1 MGTGRDAPGPEDQVA
16 RPLGAEDGEDLVRLA
31 FEDFEERLAELVD
44 RIVAVLEDGR
54 LDAGRRQAML
64 ERIAAS
70 GEVLDDLA
78 DAVATDLGRC
88 AR

>member
-1 MGTGRDAPGPEDQVA
+1 VG
-16 RPLGAEDGEDLVRLA
+16 
-31 FEDFEERLAELVD
+31 

-54 LDAGRRQAML
+54 LEGGRRQALL

-70 GEVLDDLA
+70 GDVLVDLA
-78 DAVATDLGRC
+78 DAVETDFGRG